1 MVHLSYTKRMFPL
14 VHSCICRAQ
23 ALPTNLN
30 RHFQVSTVVVLEV
43 GGPLQGATRGPPAQT
58 SGDVMKTPI
67 KIMKREDR
75 NVTHD
80 VAISSTTTKRQR
92 TTEVIV
98 KSWIIESRERRR
110 ADLNRLQNALRS
122 KEIEA
127 ITCG

>member
-1 MVHLSYTKRMFPL
+1 M
-14 VHSCICRAQ
+14 
-23 ALPTNLN
+23 
-30 RHFQVSTVVVLEV
+30 VVLEV

-75 NVTHD
+75 KVTHD
-80 VAISSTTTKRQR
+80 VATSSTRTKRQR

-110 ADLNRLQNALRS
+110 ADLNRLQNAVRS
-122 KEIEA
+122 KEIEGV
-127 ITCG
+127 TRG